1 MLDQDTIAKLRVM
14 RLSAMATAIED
25 QHTSPSFATLSF
37 EERLGMV
44 VDAEWLYRQN
54 CSLKARLGKAKLKI
68 STACL
73 EDLDLSPKRN
83 LDGAL
88 IRQLKTGKW
97 VESRHNVIIT
107 GKTGSGKTFL
117 ACALAQQACRL
128 GFKALYRR
136 LPRMVHELAIAR
148 ADGSLGKVLTM
159 LAHTHVLVID
169 DWGLAPLKDQERRDL
184 LEVFED
190 RYDATSTIITSQLP
204 VDNWHD
210 TIGDP
215 TIADAICDRLVHNA
229 FKITL
234 HADESKRKEAA
245 AKK

>member
-1 MLDQDTIAKLRVM
+1 MLDQDTLGKLRAM

-25 QHTSPSFATLSF
+25 QRTNTTFASLSF
-37 EERLGMV
+37 EERLGMI

-54 CSLKARLGKAKLKI
+54 CSLRARLGKAKLKI
-68 STACL
+68 GAASL

-97 VESRHNVIIT
+97 VENRHNVIIT

-136 LPRMVHELAIAR
+136 APRLAHELAIAR
-148 ADGSLGKVLTM
+148 ADGSLAKVLAT
-159 LAHTHVLVID
+159 LERTHVLVID

-204 VDNWHD
+204 VETWHD

-229 FKITL
+229 FKVAL
-234 HADESKRKEAA
+234 NADESKRKEAA